1 MAIETFDQGRIVL
14 ARRTTA
20 VIVVVY
26 AYIASWAFFI
36 AASLGD
42 MAGILPLGPEGVSQ
56 VTALVGL
63 LAVLTIISSVVIVG
77 MWIYRA
83 HANLRLAG
91 GQYLEF
97 TPGWAVGWYFIPVA
111 SLFKPYQAMRELWN
125 ASSGHTDSFAADG
138 PYPLRI
144 WWGLWISGSILS
156 NVSSRVTA
164 IAGPNGSS
172 AVQIVDLISWALL
185 IGAAWFLLRIVNAI
199 NNAQQSTLG
208 VAETFA

>member
-42 MAGILPLGPEGVSQ
+42 MAGILPLGPESMSQ
-56 VTALVGL
+56 MTALMGA
-63 LAVLTIISSVVIVG
+63 LAVLAMISSIIIVG

-91 GQYLEF
+91 GAVLGIHPRLGCRLVFYTCSKPLQTISSNARTLE
-97 TPGWAVGWYFIPVA
+97 
-111 SLFKPYQAMRELWN
+111 R
-125 ASSGHTDSFAADG
+125 
-138 PYPLRI
+138 
-144 WWGLWISGSILS
+144 
-156 NVSSRVTA
+156 
-164 IAGPNGSS
+164 
-172 AVQIVDLISWALL
+172 
-185 IGAAWFLLRIVNAI
+185 
-199 NNAQQSTLG
+199 
-208 VAETFA
+208 